1 MGGGRY
7 STNNRVNAAAAR
19 AAAARASTPVIS
31 DPVVNLPVRSAVRP
45 VQEEV
50 VSLASP
56 FDFSGLDFSNLDF
69 SGLDLP
75 DISPT
80 ALYTPP
86 VAAPVAPVRQA
97 KFYSDMTMAERRE
110 VDAIEAGEAPSLNLN
125 TYQGIPDL
133 DFGVGTQ
140 YDSPEQ
146 ALSNYGNYFANIQG
160 QRESAAKVVNYNQFD
175 PSDFAREGTGGSP
188 QAVIGVASGESLSN
202 YITKNDIPLTK
213 EVDGKTMYL
222 TTGDRNASF
231 KLMPDKYKG
240 GELVAQGP
248 VGTYSSVF
256 VKDDN
261 LVESFLKEPI
271 INVAAS
277 FIPAGTLAMTAAK
290 AASGVDV
297 SPVEIATSL
306 LTGLEMAGTI
316 KAPVAGSS
324 VAPAGGVGPVLPSQG
339 TGLFGSTYGQTQAAL
354 TAAAAGDAKGAAV
367 ALVGTPL
374 LKEGLGKVGLDKEAI
389 ENAGIQYDDFEAG
402 LNKVVSEVAGGT
414 ELDEALLAG
423 VGKYITE
430 GGTLGSIDL
439 PETNIDLGII
449 EDVVRDVVRPIGT
462 VATEVAKFVKEAVPE
477 DVDKIE
483 DAIRAVGSTTED
495 VVRATGSVADDAIIQ
510 PIKEAAQSVTEPVY
524 KAAKETAPVVEDV
537 VRATGSAVDD
547 AIIQPIREAG
557 KVIDDKITQPI
568 GDAFSA
574 LDTAVR
580 NALPDI
586 DLPSV
591 DLGFPQININLPEGG
606 LLTSQPS
613 PTRTTDNLFKDE
625 LFKFKTEVGLE
636 IEPLE
641 YVDLDAPA
649 ENFFEDTDY
658 EDPILGRSYIF

>member
-80 ALYTPP
+80 ASYTPP
-86 VAAPVAPVRQA
+86 VAAPVRQA

-110 VDAIEAGEAPSLNLN
+110 VDAIKAGKAPSLNLN

-146 ALSNYGNYFANIQG
+146 ALSNYGNYFTNIQG

-188 QAVIGVASGESLSN
+188 QAVIGVASGKSLSD

-222 TTGDRNASF
+222 TTGDDNASF
-231 KLMPDKYKG
+231 KLMPDKFKG

-277 FIPAGTLAMTAAK
+277 FIPGGTLAMTAAK
-290 AASGVDV
+290 TASGVDV
-297 SPVEIATSL
+297 SPIEIATSM

-374 LKEGLGKVGLDKEAI
+374 LKEGLGKVGLNKEAI

-402 LNKVVSEVAGGT
+402 LNKVVSEVVGGT

-430 GGTLGSIDL
+430 GGTLGS
-439 PETNIDLGII
+439 IDLGII

-462 VATEVAKFVKEAVPE
+462 VATEVAKFVKESLEVSEGTKETLRQIDRQAL
-477 DVDKIE
+477 
-483 DAIRAVGSTTED
+483 
-495 VVRATGSVADDAIIQ
+495 Q

-547 AIIQPIREAG
+547 AIIQPI
-557 KVIDDKITQPI
+557 

-580 NALPDI
+580 DVLPNISI

-591 DLGFPQININLPEGG
+591 DLPNIDLPSIDLSLGTNG
-606 LLTSQPS
+606 MLQYS
-613 PTRTTDNLFKDE
+613 PTATTDKLFGDE
-625 LFKFKTEVGLE
+625 LFKFKTEIGLD

-641 YVDLDAPA
+641 YVDLNAPA
-649 ENFFEDTDY
+649 DNFFEDTLY
-658 EDPILGRSYIF
+658 EDPILGRSYNF

>member
-80 ALYTPP
+80 ASYTPP

-140 YDSPEQ
+140 YDSSEQ
-146 ALSNYGNYFANIQG
+146 ALSNYGNYFTNIQG

-188 QAVIGVASGESLSN
+188 QAVIGVASGKSLSD

-222 TTGDRNASF
+222 TTGDDNASF
-231 KLMPDKYKG
+231 KLMPDKFKG

-277 FIPAGTLAMTAAK
+277 FIPGGTLAMTAAK

-297 SPVEIATSL
+297 SPMEIATSM
-306 LTGLEMAGTI
+306 LTGLEMAGVI
-316 KAPVAGSS
+316 KKPVVFDNGEYGGAL
-324 VAPAGGVGPVLPSQG
+324 GGVDPFTTGDLGTAVTDVG
-339 TGLFGSTYGQTQAAL
+339 TGLFGSTYAQTQAAL
-354 TAAAAGDAKGAAV
+354 NVAAAGDAKGAAV

-449 EDVVRDVVRPIGT
+449 EDVVRDIVRPIGT
-462 VATEVAKFVKEAVPE
+462 VATEVAKLVEKAIPE

-510 PIKEAAQSVTEPVY
+510 PIRK
-524 KAAKETAPVVEDV
+524 
-537 VRATGSAVDD
+537 
-547 AIIQPIREAG
+547 AG

-580 NALPDI
+580 NVLPDI

-591 DLGFPQININLPEGG
+591 DFPSFDLGFPQLNINLPEGG
-606 LLTSQPS
+606 LLASQPS

-649 ENFFEDTDY
+649 ENFFEDTYY
-658 EDPILGRSYIF
+658 EDPILGRSYNF